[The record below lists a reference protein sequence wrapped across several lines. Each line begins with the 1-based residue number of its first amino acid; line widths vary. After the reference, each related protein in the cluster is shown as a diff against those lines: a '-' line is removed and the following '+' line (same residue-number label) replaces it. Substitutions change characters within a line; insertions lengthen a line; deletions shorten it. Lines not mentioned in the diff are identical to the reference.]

1 MKQGSLFC
9 FVCQIEISQTIALHA
24 ALFVFLKISQW
35 IKVHQLGLKLF
46 GVMVWKLLIIKPF
59 FQWKVNKNK
68 IEIVLEVGGVLGVVG
83 EPSMTQ
89 N

>member
-1 MKQGSLFC
+1 
-9 FVCQIEISQTIALHA
+9 
-24 ALFVFLKISQW
+24 
-35 IKVHQLGLKLF
+35 
-46 GVMVWKLLIIKPF
+46 MVWKLLIIKPF